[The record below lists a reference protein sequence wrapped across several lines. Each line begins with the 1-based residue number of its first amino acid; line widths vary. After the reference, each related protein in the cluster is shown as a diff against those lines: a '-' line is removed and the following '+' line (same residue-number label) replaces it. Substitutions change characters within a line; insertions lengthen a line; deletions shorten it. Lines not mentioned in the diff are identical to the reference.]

1 MAHSFTNLLYHFVF
15 STKGREP
22 WLDDAIRPAV
32 FECLGGILRDEDGIP
47 LIVNGVADHIHILT
61 KLRPDRSVSNV
72 LSDLKSRSSGWVHR
86 TYQDKAF
93 LAWQVGYGAFTVSQS
108 RVESV
113 HTYIRD
119 QEAHHRRTPFQDEL
133 RALLRKHG
141 QDVDESLLWQ

>member
-1 MAHSFTNLLYHFVF
+1 MAHSFTNLLYHLVF

-32 FECLGGILRDEDGIP
+32 FKCLGGILRDEGGIP
-47 LIVNGVADHIHILT
+47 LIVNGIADHVHVLT

-86 TYQDKAF
+86 TYPERAF
-93 LAWQVGYGAFTVSQS
+93 FAWQVGYGAFTVSQS
-108 RVESV
+108 RAEAVR
-113 HTYIRD
+113 TYIRD
-119 QEAHHRRTPFQDEL
+119 QEAHHRRIPFQEEL